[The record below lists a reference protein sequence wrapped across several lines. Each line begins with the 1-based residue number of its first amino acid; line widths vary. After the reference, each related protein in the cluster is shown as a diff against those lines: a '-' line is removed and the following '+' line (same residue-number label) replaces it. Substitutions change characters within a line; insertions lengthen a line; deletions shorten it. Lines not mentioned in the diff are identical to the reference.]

1 MDEGHQVVEARSEP
15 KYKVA
20 YGALL
25 SRLVSGRYPIGG
37 RLPTED
43 ELARTFDISRVT
55 IRRSL
60 DMLVNEGFLE
70 RRQGSGYTVVSL
82 SPPSSMCLSSFTD
95 AMLRAGREPSS
106 RLIRI
111 TTQEVGVHGEELIA
125 ELREERLTCIERLR
139 LVDDE
144 PQMLVRTWV
153 PARLL
158 ANPTAE
164 DFPNTGHGQSILRIL
179 RQRFGLEWNAACE
192 DISPAGATP
201 EIARHLRIE
210 PGQPL
215 LVQACTAFDEHGGV
229 VFFEQV
235 YRIGK
240 ISFNLTGSTR
250 QAR

>member
-1 MDEGHQVVEARSEP
+1 MEARPEP
-15 KYKVA
+15 KYKLA

-25 SRLVSGRYPIGG
+25 SRLESGRYPIGG

-111 TTQEVGVHGEELIA
+111 STVDAGSDQKPELID
-125 ELREERLTCIERLR
+125 ELQQQRLTCVERLR
-139 LVDDE
+139 LVDDK

-158 ANPTAE
+158 PNAAPE
-164 DFPNTGHGQSILRIL
+164 DFPNSGHQQSILRIL
-179 RQRFGLEWNAACE
+179 SQRFGLQWNAACE
-192 DISPAGATP
+192 DISPAGAP
-201 EIARHLRIE
+201 EDVASHLQIE
-210 PGQPL
+210 AGTPL
-215 LVQACTAFDEHGGV
+215 LVQACTAFDEAGDV
-229 VFFEQV
+229 VFYEQV
-235 YRIGK
+235 FRIGK
-240 ISFNLTGSTR
+240 VSFNLSGASR
-250 QAR
+250 QARWEQG

>member
-1 MDEGHQVVEARSEP
+1 MEARAEP

-70 RRQGSGYTVVSL
+70 RRQGSGYTVISL

-111 TTQEVGVHGEELIA
+111 STLEAGAHGEELTD
-125 ELREERLTCIERLR
+125 ELQDERLTCIERLR

-158 ANPTAE
+158 ANATAD
-164 DFPNTGHGQSILRIL
+164 DFPNTGHEQSILRIL

-192 DISPAGATP
+192 DISPAGAP
-201 EIARHLRIE
+201 ADVAKHLQIE
-210 PGQPL
+210 PGRPL
-215 LVQACTAFDEHGGV
+215 LVQACTAFDEDGGV
-229 VFFEQV
+229 VFYEQV

-240 ISFNLTGSTR
+240 VSFNLTGASR
-250 QAR
+250 EAR

>member
-1 MDEGHQVVEARSEP
+1 MEARAAP

-70 RRQGSGYTVVSL
+70 RRQGSGYTVLSL
-82 SPPSSMCLSSFTD
+82 SPPSSMCLTSFTD
-95 AMLRAGREPSS
+95 ANAARRPRAVVETHPASPPRNLMS
-106 RLIRI
+106 
-111 TTQEVGVHGEELIA
+111 HDEELIE
-125 ELREERLTCIERLR
+125 ELQHERLTCIERLR

-153 PARLL
+153 PARLMPN
-158 ANPTAE
+158 AAPD
-164 DFPNTGHGQSILRIL
+164 DFPSSGHEQSILRVFK
-179 RQRFGLEWNAACE
+179 QRFGLEWTAACE
-192 DISPAGATP
+192 DISPVGAPDGCRQIPADRSWHAIAAAGLH
-201 EIARHLRIE
+201 RL
-210 PGQPL
+210 
-215 LVQACTAFDEHGGV
+215 
-229 VFFEQV
+229 
-235 YRIGK
+235 
-240 ISFNLTGSTR
+240 
-250 QAR
+250 

>member
-1 MDEGHQVVEARSEP
+1 MEARAEP

-70 RRQGSGYTVVSL
+70 RRQGSGYTVISL

-111 TTQEVGVHGEELIA
+111 STLEAGAHGEELID
-125 ELREERLTCIERLR
+125 ELRDERLTCIERLR
-139 LVDDE
+139 LVDNE

-158 ANPTAE
+158 ANASAD
-164 DFPNTGHGQSILRIL
+164 DFPGTGHEQSILRIL

-192 DISPAGATP
+192 DISPAGAP
-201 EIARHLRIE
+201 ADVAQYLQIE
-210 PGQPL
+210 PGRPL
-215 LVQACTAFDEHGGV
+215 LVQACTAFDEDGSV
-229 VFFEQV
+229 VFYEQV

-240 ISFNLTGSTR
+240 VSFNLTGASR
-250 QAR
+250 EVR

>member
-1 MDEGHQVVEARSEP
+1 MEARTEP

-25 SRLVSGRYPIGG
+25 SRLASGRYPIGG

-43 ELARTFDISRVT
+43 ELAKTFDISRVT

-111 TTQEVGVHGEELIA
+111 STQEVGAHGEELIE
-125 ELREERLTCIERLR
+125 ELRDERLTCIERLR

-158 ANPTAE
+158 SNPTAD
-164 DFPNTGHGQSILRIL
+164 DFPNTGQGQSILRIL

-192 DISPAGATP
+192 DISPAGASP
-201 EIARHLRIE
+201 EVARYLRIE

-215 LVQACTAFDEHGGV
+215 LVQACTAFDEDGDV

-235 YRIGK
+235 YRISK
-240 ISFNLTGSTR
+240 ISFNLTGSSR

>member
-1 MDEGHQVVEARSEP
+1 MEARAAP

-70 RRQGSGYTVVSL
+70 RRQGSGYTVLSL

-106 RLIRI
+106 KLIRI
-111 TTQEVGVHGEELIA
+111 STQEAEGHGEELIE
-125 ELREERLTCIERLR
+125 ELRHERLTCIERLR

-153 PARLL
+153 PARLMPS
-158 ANPTAE
+158 AAPE
-164 DFPNTGHGQSILRIL
+164 DFPNTGHEQSILRIFK
-179 RQRFGLEWNAACE
+179 QRFGLEWNAACE
-192 DISPAGATP
+192 DISPAGAP
-201 EIARHLRIE
+201 KDVAKYLLIE
-210 PGQPL
+210 PGTPL
-215 LVQACTAFDEHGGV
+215 LVQACTAFDEDGGV
-229 VFFEQV
+229 VFYEQV
-235 YRIGK
+235 FRVGK
-240 ISFNLTGSTR
+240 VSFNLTGATR

>member
-1 MDEGHQVVEARSEP
+1 MEPRAAP

-82 SPPSSMCLSSFTD
+82 SPPSSMCLTSFTD
-95 AMLRAGREPSS
+95 AMLRAGREPTSK
-106 RLIRI
+106 LIRI
-111 TTQEVGVHGEELIA
+111 STFEAHAPQDQDLIEELQ
-125 ELREERLTCIERLR
+125 RERLTCVERLR
-139 LVDDE
+139 LVDNI

-158 ANPTAE
+158 ADARAE
-164 DFPNTGHGQSILRIL
+164 DFPDSGHEQSILRIL
-179 RQRFGLEWNAACE
+179 SHRFGLEWNAACE
-192 DISPAGATP
+192 DISPAGAP
-201 EIARHLRIE
+201 EDVARFLLIE
-210 PGQPL
+210 PGTPL
-215 LVQACTAFDEHGGV
+215 LVQACTAFGEEGNV
-229 VFFEQV
+229 VFYEQV

-240 ISFNLTGSTR
+240 VSFNLTGASR
-250 QAR
+250 ESR

>member
-1 MDEGHQVVEARSEP
+1 MEARAEP

-70 RRQGSGYTVVSL
+70 RRQGSGYTVISL

-111 TTQEVGVHGEELIA
+111 STLEAGAQGGELIG
-125 ELREERLTCIERLR
+125 ELHDERLTCIERLR

-158 ANPTAE
+158 SDATAE
-164 DFPNTGHGQSILRIL
+164 DFPNTGHEQSILRIL

-192 DISPAGATP
+192 DISPAGAP
-201 EIARHLRIE
+201 EDVAKYLQIE
-210 PGQPL
+210 PGRPL
-215 LVQACTAFDEHGGV
+215 LVQACTAFDEDGGV
-229 VFFEQV
+229 VFYEQV

-240 ISFNLTGSTR
+240 VSFNLTGASR
-250 QAR
+250 EAR

>member
-1 MDEGHQVVEARSEP
+1 MEARAAP

-25 SRLVSGRYPIGG
+25 SRLVSGRYPVGG

-70 RRQGSGYTVVSL
+70 RRQGSGYTVISL

-95 AMLRAGREPSS
+95 AMLRAGREPTSK
-106 RLIRI
+106 LIRI
-111 TTQEVGVHGEELIA
+111 STQEADTHGEDLIE
-125 ELREERLTCIERLR
+125 ELRYERLTCIERLR

-144 PQMLVRTWV
+144 PQMLVRTFV
-153 PARLL
+153 PARLISN
-158 ANPTAE
+158 ATPD
-164 DFPNTGHGQSILRIL
+164 DFPNSGHEQSILRIFK
-179 RQRFGLEWNAACE
+179 QRFGLEWNAACE
-192 DISPAGATP
+192 DISPAGAP
-201 EIARHLRIE
+201 RDVAKYLKIE
-210 PGQPL
+210 PGRPL
-215 LVQACTAFDEHGGV
+215 LVQACTAFDEDGGV
-229 VFFEQV
+229 VFYEQV
-235 YRIGK
+235 YRVGK
-240 ISFNLTGSTR
+240 VSFNLTGATR

>member
-1 MDEGHQVVEARSEP
+1 MEARAAP

-25 SRLVSGRYPIGG
+25 SRLVSGRYPVGG

-70 RRQGSGYTVVSL
+70 RRQGSGYTVLSL

-106 RLIRI
+106 KLIRI
-111 TTQEVGVHGEELIA
+111 STQEPDAHDEELIE
-125 ELREERLTCIERLR
+125 ELRHERLTCIERLR

-153 PARLL
+153 PARLMPN
-158 ANPTAE
+158 AAPD
-164 DFPNTGHGQSILRIL
+164 DFPSNGHEQSILRVFK
-179 RQRFGLEWNAACE
+179 QRFGLEWTAACE
-192 DISPAGATP
+192 DISPVGAPEDVARYLKIKPGTP
-201 EIARHLRIE
+201 S
-210 PGQPL
+210 L
-215 LVQACTAFDEHGGV
+215 LQACTAFDDDGGV
-229 VFFEQV
+229 VFYEQV
-235 YRIGK
+235 YRVGK
-240 ISFNLTGSTR
+240 VSFNLTGATR

>member
-1 MDEGHQVVEARSEP
+1 MEVRAEP

-43 ELARTFDISRVT
+43 ELAKTFDISRVT

-70 RRQGSGYTVVSL
+70 RRQGSGYTVISL

-111 TTQEVGVHGEELIA
+111 STLEAGAHGEELIG
-125 ELREERLTCIERLR
+125 ELQDERLTCIERLR
-139 LVDDE
+139 LVDDV

-158 ANPTAE
+158 SNATAD
-164 DFPNTGHGQSILRIL
+164 DFPNTGHEQSILRIL

-192 DISPAGATP
+192 DISPAGAP
-201 EIARHLRIE
+201 ADVAKYLHIE
-210 PGQPL
+210 PGRPL
-215 LVQACTAFDEHGGV
+215 LVQACTAFDEDGSV
-229 VFFEQV
+229 VFYEQV

-240 ISFNLTGSTR
+240 VSFNLTGASR

>member
-1 MDEGHQVVEARSEP
+1 MEARAAP

-25 SRLVSGRYPIGG
+25 SRLASGRYPVGG

-70 RRQGSGYTVVSL
+70 RRQGSGYTVLSL

-106 RLIRI
+106 KLIRI
-111 TTQEVGVHGEELIA
+111 STQEPDAHDEELIE
-125 ELREERLTCIERLR
+125 ELRHERLTCIERLR

-153 PARLL
+153 PARLMPN
-158 ANPTAE
+158 AAPD
-164 DFPNTGHGQSILRIL
+164 DFPSNGHEQSILRVFK
-179 RQRFGLEWNAACE
+179 QRFGLEWTAACE
-192 DISPAGATP
+192 DISPVGAPLDVAKYLQIKPGTP
-201 EIARHLRIE
+201 S
-210 PGQPL
+210 L
-215 LVQACTAFDEHGGV
+215 LQACTAFDEDGGV
-229 VFFEQV
+229 VFHEQV
-235 YRIGK
+235 YRVGK
-240 ISFNLTGSTR
+240 VSFNLTGATR

>member
-1 MDEGHQVVEARSEP
+1 VEARTAP

-111 TTQEVGVHGEELIA
+111 STFEAGSHHEQELID
-125 ELREERLTCIERLR
+125 ELQYERLTCIERLR
-139 LVDDE
+139 LVDEE

-158 ANPTAE
+158 SNASAD
-164 DFPNTGHGQSILRIL
+164 DFPNTGHEQSILRIL
-179 RQRFGLEWNAACE
+179 SQRFGLEWNAACE
-192 DISPAGATP
+192 DISPAGAP
-201 EIARHLRIE
+201 EDVAKFLQIA
-210 PGQPL
+210 PGTPL
-215 LVQACTAFDEHGGV
+215 LVQACTAFDEDGGV
-229 VFFEQV
+229 VFYEQV
-235 YRIGK
+235 FRISK
-240 ISFNLTGSTR
+240 VSFNLTGASR
-250 QAR
+250 QAS